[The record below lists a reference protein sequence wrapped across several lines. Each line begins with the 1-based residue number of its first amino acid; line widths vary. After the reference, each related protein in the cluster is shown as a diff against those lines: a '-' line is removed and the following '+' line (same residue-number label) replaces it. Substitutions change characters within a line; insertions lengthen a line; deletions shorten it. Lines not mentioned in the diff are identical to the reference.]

1 MKYRVSTMKVIWCES
16 SEYQQ
21 RMKTTKAILSDLSE
35 VENLWYKRPS
45 DSEIAQLCWLLLSL
59 SEAELKRIDR
69 GNEFPMIMKI
79 IASRLLSNRGF
90 ETVEKILDRIYGK
103 TILQKWTDDNI
114 VSIIISSI
122 QNEQDNNLTE
132 GQKQETSRTVPQ
144 EEESPYNYSITTL
157 TYARKLQ
164 MKAKHKW
171 LCS

>member
-1 MKYRVSTMKVIWCES
+1 MSWNIEYLQWKWFDANPQNINRWWRPRKQFSVI
-16 SEYQQ
+16 
-21 RMKTTKAILSDLSE
+21 LSE

-122 QNEQDNNLTE
+122 QNEQDGNLTE
-132 GQKQETSRTVPQ
+132 EQ
-144 EEESPYNYSITTL
+144 EEKIVEQYLKKKNLHITT
-157 TYARKLQ
+157 Q
-164 MKAKHKW
+164 
-171 LCS
+171 